1 MLRAMRGR
9 KVFHGWW
16 SVLALSVTETVSFG
30 VLYYAFTVFV
40 SPMARELGTSVA
52 TVAGAYA
59 IGMVVSGLAAA
70 PVGAWLDRHGAR
82 ALMTAGSLGAGALLM
97 AWSFVD
103 GVVGLYLVWL
113 LMGLVHAAVLYEP
126 AFAVLAVWF
135 DRHRSTALT
144 VLTFIAGFASVIFL
158 PLAGYLVET
167 LGWREALR
175 VLAVIVWVVTVP
187 LHLLVLRRHPRDV
200 GQEVDGGPAA
210 ARPAAPRARHRRLPS
225 PSIEPAAAFRSGAFA
240 WLVVS
245 FTASMMVL
253 VALGVHLVPILEARG
268 LGALDAAAVG
278 GAVGLAALPGRL
290 VFTPLGALVSRH
302 AVTAAIFGAQALGL
316 LALWWVPGSAGLTA
330 FVVLFGLGFGAITPA
345 RAALVVET
353 FGPAWYGTISGRMWL
368 IGTAARALA
377 PVALGWLVDA
387 GVGYDT
393 ALQLLAALTLV
404 AAVAVVAAGRSV
416 TRRVTVAAD
425 PSVTKPR

>member
-1 MLRAMRGR
+1 M
-9 KVFHGWW
+9 FHGWW
-16 SVLALSVTETVSFG
+16 SVLALSITETVSFG

-59 IGMVVSGLAAA
+59 IGMVVAGLAAA
-70 PVGAWLDRHGAR
+70 PVGVWLDRHGAR
-82 ALMTAGSLGAGALLM
+82 ALMTAGSLAAGALLM

-103 GVVGLYLVWL
+103 GVVALYLVWL
-113 LMGLVHAAVLYEP
+113 LMGFVLAAVLYEP

-158 PLAGYLVET
+158 PLAGYLVEA

-175 VLAVIVWVVTVP
+175 VLAVIVWLVTVP

-210 ARPAAPRARHRRLPS
+210 ARPGAFRARPRRRAS
-225 PSIEPAAAFRSGAFA
+225 ASVEPAAAFRSGAFA

-268 LGALDAAAVG
+268 LGALEAAAVG

-302 AVTAAIFGAQALGL
+302 AVTAAIFGAQTLGL

-368 IGTAARALA
+368 IGTAARAVA
-377 PVALGWLVDA
+377 PVALGWLVDV
-387 GVGYDT
+387 GVGYGATLAPLALLT
-393 ALQLLAALTLV
+393 AVAAAAVMMAGRCAPQLAADAHPSAT
-404 AAVAVVAAGRSV
+404 
-416 TRRVTVAAD
+416 TR
-425 PSVTKPR
+425 

>member
-1 MLRAMRGR
+1 
-9 KVFHGWW
+9 
-16 SVLALSVTETVSFG
+16 
-30 VLYYAFTVFV
+30 
-40 SPMARELGTSVA
+40 
-52 TVAGAYA
+52 
-59 IGMVVSGLAAA
+59 
-70 PVGAWLDRHGAR
+70 
-82 ALMTAGSLGAGALLM
+82 M

-103 GVVGLYLVWL
+103 GVVALYLVWL
-113 LMGLVHAAVLYEP
+113 LMGFVLAAVLYEP

-158 PLAGYLVET
+158 PLTGYLVEA

-175 VLAVIVWVVTVP
+175 VLAVIVWLVTVP

-200 GQEVDGGPAA
+200 GQEVDGGPPT
-210 ARPAAPRARHRRLPS
+210 ARPTAPRARPRRLAS
-225 PSIEPAAAFRSGAFA
+225 PSIEPTAAFRSGAFV

-268 LGALDAAAVG
+268 LGALEAAAVG

-302 AVTAAIFGAQALGL
+302 AVTAAIFGAQTLGL

-368 IGTAARALA
+368 IGTAARAVA

-387 GVGYDT
+387 GPGYD
-393 ALQLLAALTLV
+393 AALAPLALLTAV
-404 AAVAVVAAGRSV
+404 AAAAVMMAGRCHPQ
-416 TRRVTVAAD
+416 RAAHAD
-425 PSVTKPR
+425 PPTTTPR

>member
-16 SVLALSVTETVSFG
+16 SVLALSITETVSFG

-52 TVAGAYA
+52 TVAGAFS

-82 ALMTAGSLGAGALLM
+82 ALMTVGSLAAGALLM

-103 GVVGLYLVWL
+103 GVVALYLVWL
-113 LMGLVHAAVLYEP
+113 LMGFVLAAVLYEP

-158 PLAGYLVET
+158 PLAGFLVET

-175 VLAVIVWVVTVP
+175 VLAVIVWLVTVP

-210 ARPAAPRARHRRLPS
+210 ARPDAARARPRRLAS
-225 PSIEPAAAFRSGAFA
+225 PSIEPLAAYRSGAFA

-268 LGALDAAAVG
+268 LGALEAAAVG

-302 AVTAAIFGAQALGL
+302 AVTAAIFGAQTLGL
-316 LALWWVPGSAGLTA
+316 MALWWVPGSAGLTA

-368 IGTAARALA
+368 IGTAARAVA

-387 GVGYDT
+387 GFGYGAT
-393 ALQLLAALTLV
+393 LAPLAALTAV
-404 AAVAVVAAGRSV
+404 AAAAVLMAGRC
-416 TRRVTVAAD
+416 TPQRTAHAK
-425 PSVTKPR
+425 PSVTTR